1 MNSIK
6 TSSGGWPASELRT
19 YINTT
24 LYNEFPTDL
33 KSAVI
38 DTTVVSGYE
47 HGKTVLPQV
56 HGDFVRLIF
65 IVTLISM
72 LLIVIAVVD
81 MIMLIIAMVYLL
93 HLELDRM
100 LV

>member
-1 MNSIK
+1 MFLEV
-6 TSSGGWPASELRT
+6 TVQVQLR
-19 YINTT
+19 
-24 LYNEFPTDL
+24 
-33 KSAVI
+33 S
-38 DTTVVSGYE
+38 
-47 HGKTVLPQV
+47 TVLPQV
-56 HGDFVRLIF
+56 YGDFVQLIF